1 MTLLSA
7 ERFEKFEGKLK
18 WNRDGRERNETS
30 FFFLGLNGFRPPAIC
45 QRVYGRRGRN

>member
-30 FFFLGLNGFRPPAIC
+30 FFFSEIEW
-45 QRVYGRRGRN
+45 V